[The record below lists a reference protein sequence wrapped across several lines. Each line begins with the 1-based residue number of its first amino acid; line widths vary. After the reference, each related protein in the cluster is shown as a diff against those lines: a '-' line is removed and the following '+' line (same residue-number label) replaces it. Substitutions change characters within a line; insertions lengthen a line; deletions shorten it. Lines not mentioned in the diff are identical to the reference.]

1 MDNICYRRW
10 DGPTPRS
17 GRDLRAVQGVLE
29 VTSQQS
35 IKEEAE
41 SHGRC
46 AQCGSRDWL
55 EDPITG
61 EVACRVCG
69 FVTKHK
75 GTDMGP
81 EWRNF
86 SQEESDRR
94 RGGPPQSILYDD
106 LGLSTVILEPYKGKG
121 LPRDTKNKIWR
132 MRRFDLTTKAHPSRA
147 RNLHMARDLLELYGD
162 KLHLSTYVMVRAMQ
176 IYRKALAK
184 GLIRGRAIRNIMAA
198 AIYYACRLTNTPRD
212 LKQFEAA
219 YPVVKKK
226 EIARDYRLL
235 VKHLKLKPP
244 IADPTIHVRRIA
256 SKLNFD
262 EKIVE
267 ETVKLLEEGRRIGAI
282 YGKDPVGIAGA
293 ALYLVCRDKHPEVSQ
308 KKIARAARVTEVTI
322 RNRSKDLHEKLAK
335 IETKTVSKTEA

>member
-1 MDNICYRRW
+1 MPARV
-10 DGPTPRS
+10 
-17 GRDLRAVQGVLE
+17 LRPSSEVLK
-29 VTSQQS
+29 VTSQRS
-35 IKEEAE
+35 MKEEVE
-41 SHGRC
+41 SHERC
-46 AQCGSRDWL
+46 TQCGSKEWL

-61 EVACRVCG
+61 EVACCVCG
-69 FVTKHK
+69 FVIKHK

-86 SQEESDRR
+86 CQEESDRR

-106 LGLSTVILEPYKGKG
+106 LGLSTVILEPYKGSG

-176 IYRKALAK
+176 IYRKALTK

-235 VKHLKLKPP
+235 MKHLKLKPP
-244 IADPTIHVRRIA
+244 IADPAIHVRRIA
-256 SKLNFD
+256 SKLNLH

-267 ETVKLLEEGRRIGAI
+267 ETIKLLEEGRRIGVI

-293 ALYLVCRDKHPEVSQ
+293 ALYLVCKDKHPEVSQ

-322 RNRSKDLHEKLAK
+322 RNRSKDLQEKLVKAEAK
-335 IETKTVSKTEA
+335 IVSEIEA